1 MRKLLLLIFTLLTS
15 VSTAW
20 ADSTFTIID
29 NAAGGAWTSKGS
41 YSSDN
46 GASTWKG
53 SWTSTSTTPQITVA
67 ADTWLLQNSTGYIG
81 SSSSQTGK
89 YAIKINQG
97 YLITGYEIVFKNVNT
112 DGSHDQTITPN
123 GGSGQT
129 AAGDGS
135 ATVTVTGLATRAAL
149 FNLTGANTFAKV
161 TKFTVTY
168 IADSYTWSS
177 GVASN
182 EVGGNGNYYS
192 NTWFLKLT
200 SPNYDD
206 VFFDTFTLGFAS
218 DGSADD
224 DATTYL
230 AFTYDKFASS
240 DNHNANEFIAI
251 SSNSISGHSSNTAT
265 IKDFTFTD
273 KVRMNANTPVYAC
286 FVSRNTDGTYNL
298 KKKGLAVKNTGA
310 AAGLVICSGNNYTT
324 SEKGCGN
331 YQCHYTCTY
340 SRSYDYPQAS
350 QDEYRIWSGINYADR
365 TSGGMMTISYMKYT
379 APATSDKIVQFN
391 QLSLSLRN
399 SDVVANT
406 YLLFSKE
413 CLTGSGVT
421 TSTNF
426 ASSRFTAI
434 SSNCV
439 PSANYGKVFTF
450 TFDSD
455 QFLHGGQTYYVY
467 MGTKNGDNFNLQK
480 YGLYINHEMNKRLV
494 ATGLEISAAL
504 ETAAATSKND
514 WQPIY
519 YSSRCSFVDPTSLL
533 ESVYTYVANYSGT
546 SLGKYTSGSYTQEQ
560 IATALSNAE
569 TAYAGS
575 DGSAKFLSYLTLR
588 DIKESL
594 TTLNMPAGNKFLRIR
609 GNSNKCITANT
620 ETNVATLSNASDAT
634 TIFYLT
640 SDKKLI
646 SYSNGLGLY
655 WTHAFAAPENASLH
669 NTFTFSEG
677 GSTGKYTIQSNATT
691 VHGGT
696 VDEYLSDAG
705 ESSLGR
711 AASVSSPST
720 DWTLTEITALPVTIS
735 AVKYATLY
743 SPVALEVPE
752 GVTAFWGENS
762 AVDDAI
768 LVHAIKTGEVIP
780 ANNGVVLYTET
791 GNTTYNFNIT
801 TGGSISGTNVIT
813 GTVTTKARSGEYTLQ
828 IPSAGGT
835 PAFFGDGPANLQGF
849 KAYLPSGSS
858 YVMQL
863 IFDEETV
870 VKAIEAAMNP
880 GKVVYDM
887 NGRRVENPSKGLY
900 IVNGKKVI
908 IK

>member
-1 MRKLLLLIFTLLTS
+1 MRKLLLLLFTLLTS
-15 VSTAW
+15 VSSAW

-29 NAAGGAWTSKGS
+29 DENGGAWTSKGS

-46 GASTWKG
+46 GSSTWKG

-67 ADTWLLQNSTGYIG
+67 AHTWLLQNSTGYIG
-81 SSSSQTGK
+81 SSSSKTGK

-123 GGSGQT
+123 GGSAQT
-129 AAGDGS
+129 AAGTGS

-182 EVGGNGNYYS
+182 EVGGSGNYYS
-192 NTWFLKLT
+192 TTWFLKLT

-324 SEKGCGN
+324 SETSCGN
-331 YQCHYTCTY
+331 FQCHYTCTY

-365 TSGGMMTISYMKYT
+365 TSGGKIAISYMKYT
-379 APATSDKIVQFN
+379 APGTSNQIVQFN

-480 YGLYINHEMNKRLV
+480 YGLYINDLMVPANS
-494 ATGLEISAAL
+494 GLEVSGAL
-504 ETAAATSKND
+504 ETAAATSKAD

-533 ESVYTYVANYSGT
+533 QSVYTYVENYSGT
-546 SLGKYTSGSYTQEQ
+546 SLGKYTSGSYTQ
-560 IATALSNAE
+560 
-569 TAYAGS
+569 
-575 DGSAKFLSYLTLR
+575 
-588 DIKESL
+588 
-594 TTLNMPAGNKFLRIR
+594 
-609 GNSNKCITANT
+609 
-620 ETNVATLSNASDAT
+620 
-634 TIFYLT
+634 
-640 SDKKLI
+640 
-646 SYSNGLGLY
+646 
-655 WTHAFAAPENASLH
+655 
-669 NTFTFSEG
+669 
-677 GSTGKYTIQSNATT
+677 
-691 VHGGT
+691 
-696 VDEYLSDAG
+696 
-705 ESSLGR
+705 
-711 AASVSSPST
+711 
-720 DWTLTEITALPVTIS
+720 
-735 AVKYATLY
+735 
-743 SPVALEVPE
+743 
-752 GVTAFWGENS
+752 
-762 AVDDAI
+762 
-768 LVHAIKTGEVIP
+768 
-780 ANNGVVLYTET
+780 
-791 GNTTYNFNIT
+791 
-801 TGGSISGTNVIT
+801 
-813 GTVTTKARSGEYTLQ
+813 
-828 IPSAGGT
+828 
-835 PAFFGDGPANLQGF
+835 
-849 KAYLPSGSS
+849 
-858 YVMQL
+858 
-863 IFDEETV
+863 
-870 VKAIEAAMNP
+870 
-880 GKVVYDM
+880 
-887 NGRRVENPSKGLY
+887 GRRV
-900 IVNGKKVI
+900 
-908 IK
+908 